1 MLREEDVLEDGET
14 PSGLTVPQKL
24 SNLANR
30 CLHSRNCSFF
40 YILMILLNLF
50 LIGWVIV
57 AHGYPTHWS
66 FLVFEI
72 SNNLALVAE
81 IVVKM
86 FAQKRNF
93 FTSKANWYAQFHA
106 PLVQVRFMGVCC
118 TRFDVVVA
126 VLCVASLGLYFGGPS
141 TLEEI
146 DDTLSIF
153 FLVFRYSVQFLRLLH
168 FIKNNQQKRRSSKTG
183 VILLD
188 GDSDDNTHGLD
199 QFPASPGDDEGS
211 PARSATDS
219 DNSDPEEDSATIGAD
234 SGVEEESSTPV
245 PAKPRPDGRQVL
257 PQ

>member
-1 MLREEDVLEDGET
+1 
-14 PSGLTVPQKL
+14 VPQKL

-93 FTSKANWYAQFHA
+93 FTSKANW
-106 PLVQVRFMGVCC
+106 
-118 TRFDVVVA
+118 FDVVVA

-199 QFPASPGDDEGS
+199 QFPASPGDDDGS

-234 SGVEEESSTPV
+234 SGVEEESSAPV